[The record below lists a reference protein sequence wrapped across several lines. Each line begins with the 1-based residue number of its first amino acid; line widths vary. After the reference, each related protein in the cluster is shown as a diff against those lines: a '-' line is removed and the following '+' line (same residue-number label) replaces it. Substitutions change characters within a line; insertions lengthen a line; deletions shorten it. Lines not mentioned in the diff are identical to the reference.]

1 MVWQMTQPERSPAV
15 NAAIARAVESAVQI
29 ASGQLSAIDGAR
41 AIEASFAEC
50 YDTYQVGDEMVDAM
64 AVFSGRSDEWE
75 ENHERAPTRAR
86 IEAEIV
92 EEAHAYLRLA
102 EQASRDKHPS

>member
-1 MVWQMTQPERSPAV
+1 MMQPERSPVV
-15 NAAIARAVESAVQI
+15 NAAIARAVESATQI
-29 ASGQLSAIDGAR
+29 ASGQVSPIDGAR

-50 YDTYQVGDEMVDAM
+50 YDTYQAGDEMVDAM

-75 ENHERAPTRAR
+75 ENHERAPIRAR

-92 EEAHAYLRLA
+92 EEANAYLRLA
-102 EQASRDKHPS
+102 EQASRSRRPEPR